1 MEKNFNVGV
10 TALELYKK
18 PLIVGN
24 ASIGGIL
31 PLAALS
37 AAKLAVVGVAFG
49 LGMGGLASK
58 LGNKIINSSHTKILA
73 ARKSFALG

>member
-1 MEKNFNVGV
+1 M
-10 TALELYKK
+10 ELYKK
-18 PLIVGN
+18 PSIVGETTI
-24 ASIGGIL
+24 SGIL

-58 LGNKIINSSHTKILA
+58 IGGKVINSSHTKILA
-73 ARKSFALG
+73 SRKNFALE